1 MRTEKFKNLFWF
13 GPKSNIKAGDGL
25 GKGRFPFY
33 SSSPKQTKWIDK
45 QQHFDEALIFGTG
58 GLASVHFEN
67 QPFSTSTDCIVA
79 ISNNKEIKTKFVYY
93 YLFGN
98 IHLLER
104 GFKGAGLKHISKKYI
119 ENLDIPVFPFE
130 TQNKIVAILDKAST
144 LVNKREGIIKH
155 LDNLL
160 NATFLKQ
167 FGHLINNPLAGVV
180 EELQSNITVGD
191 KINYGVVQPGD
202 DFVGGIPIVRVGDF
216 EDSYINPSTL
226 KTIDPEIHKKHKNS
240 ILNGGEVLIACVGA
254 TIGKVALVEDSFK
267 GFNIVR
273 ATARINCGNKI
284 KNTYLLNLLLSDYYQ
299 HQLKILSRTVAQPT
313 LNIKQI
319 EELKI
324 PIPPMEEQIRFDKF
338 YHTLI
343 ANKKKS
349 KASLRILE
357 ELFLSLS
364 QKIYNG
370 QLNFNVDF
378 ELDSL
383 IQKNDLQKKKNEEYS
398 ATDNDK
404 TEQKPIINIKIKN
417 KTDADIKNIPFNE
430 TEGNAIF
437 NQVFSKKTKGFGFDE
452 FETFLKT
459 EGFTYEYQQLKDF
472 IFNKLENKELIQF
485 YSNEEWRKKNYKKNT
500 NPLQDDFAGDGK
512 IYLVPNKTKK

>member
-1 MRTEKFKNLFWF
+1 MKTEKFKDLFWF
-13 GPKSNIKAGDGL
+13 APKSNIKAGDGL
-25 GKGRFPFY
+25 DKGRFPFY
-33 SSSPKQTKWIDK
+33 TSSPKLTKWIDK
-45 QQHFDEALIFGTG
+45 EQHFDEALIFGTG
-58 GLASVHFEN
+58 GLASVHFED

-79 ISNNKEIKTKFVYY
+79 ITTKKEIKTKFVYY

-119 ENLDIPVFPFE
+119 ENLDIPVLPIE
-130 TQNKIVAILDKAST
+130 TQNKIVAILDKASV
-144 LVNKREGIIKH
+144 LVRKREETIKH
-155 LDNLL
+155 LNALL

-167 FGHLINNPLAGVV
+167 FGHLINNPSIGVI
-180 EELQSNITVGD
+180 EELQNNIAVGD

-202 DFVGGIPIVRVGDF
+202 DFPGGIPIVRVGDF
-216 EDSYINPSTL
+216 EDSYINPSSL
-226 KTIDPEIHKKHKNS
+226 KTIDPKIHKKHKS
-240 ILNGGEVLIACVGA
+240 SVLNGGEILIACVGA

-284 KNTYLLNLLLSDYYQ
+284 KSTYLLNLLLSDYYQ

-324 PIPPMEEQIRFDKF
+324 PVPPIEEQVTFDKF
-338 YHTLI
+338 YHILI

-349 KASLRILE
+349 KASLKTLE
-357 ELFLSLS
+357 NLFLSLS

-383 IQKNDLQKKKNEEYS
+383 IQEIDLQKKENDLSKITGDIAYLQRLVDKLNNQEFKEKDLYDKAKHGVFQLMAVKEEERKVIQEYDENS
-398 ATDNDK
+398 K
-404 TEQKPIINIKIKN
+404 SIKL
-417 KTDADIKNIPFNE
+417 A
-430 TEGNAIF
+430 
-437 NQVFSKKTKGFGFDE
+437 
-452 FETFLKT
+452 LK
-459 EGFTYEYQQLKDF
+459 
-472 IFNKLENKELIQF
+472 
-485 YSNEEWRKKNYKKNT
+485 
-500 NPLQDDFAGDGK
+500 
-512 IYLVPNKTKK
+512 

>member
-1 MRTEKFKNLFWF
+1 MRTEKFKDLFWF

-25 GKGRFPFY
+25 DKGRFPFY
-33 SSSPKQTKWIDK
+33 TSSPKQTKWIDRE
-45 QQHFDEALIFGTG
+45 QHFDEALIFGTG
-58 GLASVHFEN
+58 GLASVHFED

-79 ISNNKEIKTKFVYY
+79 ITTNKEIKTKLVYY

-119 ENLDIPVFPFE
+119 ENLDIPVLPIE
-130 TQNKIVAILDKAST
+130 TQNKIVAILDKASA
-144 LVNKREGIIKH
+144 LVSKREETIKH

-160 NATFLKQ
+160 CATFLKQ
-167 FGHLINNPLAGVV
+167 FGHLINNPSAETI
-180 EELQSNITVGD
+180 EELQNNIAAGD

-202 DFVGGIPIVRVGDF
+202 DFPGGIPIIRVGDF
-216 EDSYINPSTL
+216 EDSYINPLSL

-267 GFNIVR
+267 GYNIVR
-273 ATARINCGNKI
+273 ATARINCGPKI
-284 KNTYLLNLLLSDYYQ
+284 INTYLLNLLLSDYYQ

-324 PIPPMEEQIRFDKF
+324 PIPPIEEQIIFDRF

-343 ANKKKS
+343 ASKKKS
-349 KASLRILE
+349 NESLKIII
-357 ELFLSLS
+357 ELSKSIS
-364 QKIYNG
+364 QKIFNG

-378 ELDSL
+378 ELDAL
-383 IQKNDLQKKKNEEYS
+383 IQEIDLQKKKNDLS
-398 ATDNDK
+398 
-404 TEQKPIINIKIKN
+404 KI
-417 KTDADIKNIPFNE
+417 
-430 TEGNAIF
+430 
-437 NQVFSKKTKGFGFDE
+437 
-452 FETFLKT
+452 
-459 EGFTYEYQQLKDF
+459 
-472 IFNKLENKELIQF
+472 
-485 YSNEEWRKKNYKKNT
+485 
-500 NPLQDDFAGDGK
+500 AGD
-512 IYLVPNKTKK
+512 IAYLQRLVDKLNNQEFKEKDLYDKAKHGVFQLMVVKEEERKVIQEYNENSKSLKLALK

>member
-1 MRTEKFKNLFWF
+1 MRTEKFKSLFKYA
-13 GPKSNIKAGDGL
+13 PKSNLKASDG
-25 GKGRFPFY
+25 GENGNFPFY
-33 SSSPKQTKWIDK
+33 TSSSIISKRTDK
-45 QQHFDEALIFGTG
+45 AQYYDEALVFGNGGSANVHYANEPFGT
-58 GLASVHFEN
+58 
-67 QPFSTSTDCIVA
+67 TSHCFVA
-79 ISNNKEIKTKFVYY
+79 NPIRKNINVKYVYY

-104 GFKGAGLKHISKKYI
+104 GFKGAGLKNISPKYI
-119 ENLDIPVFPFE
+119 ENLDIPILPIE
-130 TQNKIVAILDKAST
+130 TQNKIVAILDKASA
-144 LVNKREGIIKH
+144 LVSKREDTIKY

-167 FGHLINNPLAGVV
+167 FGHLINNPSAGVV
-180 EELQSNITVGD
+180 EELQNNIAVGD

-202 DFVGGIPIVRVGDF
+202 DFAGGIPIVRVGDF
-216 EDSYINPSTL
+216 EDSYINRSTL

-349 KASLRILE
+349 KASLKILE
-357 ELFLSLS
+357 DLFQSLS

-383 IQKNDLQKKKNEEYS
+383 IQEIDLEKKENDLSKITGDIAYLQRLVDKLNNQEFKEKDLYDKAKHGVFQLMAVKEAERKVIQEY
-398 ATDNDK
+398 DEN
-404 TEQKPIINIKIKN
+404 
-417 KTDADIKNIPFNE
+417 
-430 TEGNAIF
+430 
-437 NQVFSKKTKGFGFDE
+437 SKS
-452 FETFLKT
+452 LKLA
-459 EGFTYEYQQLKDF
+459 LK
-472 IFNKLENKELIQF
+472 
-485 YSNEEWRKKNYKKNT
+485 
-500 NPLQDDFAGDGK
+500 
-512 IYLVPNKTKK
+512 